1 MRETRTDM
9 KHQAGF
15 SLIELAIALT
25 VSSLL
30 ATMAL
35 PSYRAQKLRS
45 HRADA
50 TQTLQR
56 LQLAQEQYREAHG
69 GYAGSLG
76 LLPGN
81 WSGQSPAGH
90 YQIELTSTGPAAY
103 EVRASAIGSQADDAE
118 CGTLSVRVEGA
129 LSFQEPGG
137 RCWPT

>member
-1 MRETRTDM
+1 M

-25 VSSLL
+25 VSSVL
-30 ATMAL
+30 ATVAL
-35 PSYRAQKLRS
+35 PTYRAQKLRS
-45 HRADA
+45 HRVDA

-69 GYAGSLG
+69 VYAGSLG

-81 WSGQSPAGH
+81 WSGLSPAGH
-90 YQIELTSTGPAAY
+90 YQIDLTSSDPSAY
-103 EVRASAIGSQADDAE
+103 EVRASAIGSQAADAD
-118 CGTLSVRVEGA
+118 CSTMSVRVEGA
-129 LSFQEPGG
+129 LSFQQPSG

>member
-1 MRETRTDM
+1 M

-15 SLIELAIALT
+15 SLIELSIALT

-35 PSYRAQKLRS
+35 PSYRSQKLRS

-56 LQLAQEQYREAHG
+56 LQLAQEQYRETHG
-69 GYAGSLG
+69 GYASSLS

-81 WSGQSPAGH
+81 WSGLSPAGH
-90 YQIELTSTGPAAY
+90 YQIDLTSSNPEAY
-103 EVRASAIGSQADDAE
+103 EVRASAIGSQASDAD
-118 CGTLSVRVEGA
+118 CGTMSVRVEGA
-129 LSFQEPGG
+129 LSFQEPSG

>member
-1 MRETRTDM
+1 M

-25 VSSLL
+25 VSGLL
-30 ATMAL
+30 AGIAL
-35 PSYRAQKLRS
+35 PSYRAQKLRN

-56 LQLAQEQYREAHG
+56 VQLAQEQYREAHG
-69 GYAGSLG
+69 VYAKSLS

-81 WSGQSPAGH
+81 WSDQSLFGYYEIQLQSRGAEA
-90 YQIELTSTGPAAY
+90 YQVS
-103 EVRASAIGSQADDAE
+103 ASAVGRQADDTE
-118 CGTLSVRVEGA
+118 CSTISVRVEGA
-129 LSFQEPGG
+129 LSFQEPSG

>member
-1 MRETRTDM
+1 M
-9 KHQAGF
+9 KCQAGF

-35 PSYRAQKLRS
+35 PSYRAQQLRS

-56 LQLAQEQYREAHG
+56 LQLAQEQYREVHG
-69 GYAGSLG
+69 IYADSLG

-81 WSGQSPAGH
+81 WSGQSPAGY
-90 YQIELTSTGPAAY
+90 YQIELTSSNPAAY
-103 EVRASAIGSQADDAE
+103 EVRASAIGSQAGDTD
-118 CGTLSVRVEGA
+118 CSTLSVRVEGA
-129 LSFQEPGG
+129 LSFQEPSG